1 MSATG
6 APEITVE
13 NHLVRFVPMNPVD
26 GQIAIKKLGAKES
39 GDFVIHLL
47 DKPRATILIDKQGRI
62 VIHGT
67 RRVATARAAVR
78 EFMLRLGESDEGLSA
93 ELGTIIASFNFN
105 NNLNTE
111 AILAKWPNHTS
122 KDSRI
127 DCVRLNDDRHELE
140 LLIWSNGK
148 VVALK
153 ANHANLVAMS
163 AIHWRGKFDEE
174 GIFVASPTKDD

>member
-67 RRVATARAAVR
+67 RRVATARAAGWSAHR
-78 EFMLRLGESDEGLSA
+78 IEEILSGRRVIRPA
-93 ELGTIIASFNFN
+93 Y
-105 NNLNTE
+105 
-111 AILAKWPNHTS
+111 
-122 KDSRI
+122 
-127 DCVRLNDDRHELE
+127 
-140 LLIWSNGK
+140 
-148 VVALK
+148 
-153 ANHANLVAMS
+153 
-163 AIHWRGKFDEE
+163 KFV
-174 GIFVASPTKDD
+174 G